1 MSDAHTHKTV
11 NLLERYPN
19 SETICHNGILDLAV
33 TMWNDYYVILVPAKT
48 SVRTDQANRR
58 NETNSNNV
66 FREYDND
73 INL

>member
-1 MSDAHTHKTV
+1 
-11 NLLERYPN
+11 
-19 SETICHNGILDLAV
+19 
-33 TMWNDYYVILVPAKT
+33 MWNDYYVILVPAKT
-48 SVRTDQANRR
+48 SVRTDKASRR